1 MEELLPELERQS
13 EILEAL
19 LEEIRRLRADMD
31 TARKESAENGMKKA
45 MEHMT
50 AALKGTPMEGI
61 MANMMSKMKA
71 GGSNG

>member
-1 MEELLPELERQS
+1 MDESRYSTQRQV
-13 EILEAL
+13 AL
-19 LEEIRRLRADMD
+19 LEELLAEIKGLRADMN

-61 MANMMSKMKA
+61 MANMMSKM
-71 GGSNG
+71 GGKHG